1 MKKRLLALLMATTMV
16 ISLFAGCGTPSTGEE
31 EGSSD
36 ASEGK
41 VFRYASTTEPTTL
54 DPSKGNCIPDN
65 EIQHAITE
73 SVVRNTAGK
82 VEPGIA
88 ESWDYDETTFTY
100 TFHLRDAVWSDG
112 EPITANDFVYGW
124 QRLMD
129 PATASP
135 YAFIGE
141 YIKNGVAVETGEMAV
156 EELAVSAPD
165 EKTFVVQLEA
175 NTPFFLSLVG
185 SSGQFA
191 PIRKDI
197 VEQYGT
203 DFAATYEK
211 NVYSGPFVLTASS
224 GGEYVF
230 EKNENYWNADAI
242 KLDKVVQN
250 IVETTDT
257 QLAMYEDG
265 ELDYVEV
272 PSSYVPEYKDQALE
286 VISGNVDYLYVN
298 HAGDNEAL
306 LNQNFRLALNY
317 ALNRNEYIALAINN
331 VYRPTNRLSF
341 TGLTGV
347 NGGTYGEE
355 YALDSYPLE
364 GDADTAKKYLDAA
377 MAELGVSDPSE
388 IVVELTCFDSEG
400 SKKQGEVLQELF
412 QKSLGITVEIRQVAY
427 AEVYGTVIPTGDY
440 ELIITGWGADYDD
453 PYSYLQL
460 FKSTNVYNDS
470 KYNNPDFDAVLTKAE
485 NEVDPVTRMGYL
497 AEAEQILIDTAAWVP
512 LQERAVYKLIDEDV
526 TGLEFY
532 YCSVNIDFVYADI
545 AE

>member
-1 MKKRLLALLMATTMV
+1 MKKRLLALLMTAVMAL
-16 ISLFAGCGTPSTGEE
+16 SLVAGCGTPSTGEE
-31 EGSSD
+31 DSAD
-36 ASEGK
+36 ASGEK
-41 VFRYASTTEPTTL
+41 VFRYAQIGEPTTL

-73 SVVRNTAGK
+73 SVVRNTAG
-82 VEPGIA
+82 EITPGIA
-88 ESWDYDETTFTY
+88 ESWDYDEATFTY

-124 QRLMD
+124 QRLMN
-129 PATASP
+129 PETASP

-141 YIKNGVAVETGEMAV
+141 YIKNGLAVETGEMAV
-156 EELAVSAPD
+156 EELGVSAPD

-191 PIRKDI
+191 PIRQDI
-197 VEQYGT
+197 VEQYGA

-230 EKNENYWNADAI
+230 EKNENYWNSDAI

-250 IVETTDT
+250 IVETADT
-257 QLAMYEDG
+257 QLAMYEAG

-272 PSSYVPEYKDQALE
+272 PSAYVEQYKDQALE
-286 VISGNVDYLYVN
+286 VINGNVDYLYIN
-298 HAGDNEAL
+298 HAGDNAAL

-317 ALNRNEYIALAINN
+317 ALNRNEYIALAVNN
-331 VYRPTNRLSF
+331 VYNPTNRLSF
-341 TGLTGV
+341 SGLTGAS
-347 NGGTYGEE
+347 GSTYGEE
-355 YALDSYPLE
+355 YSMDSYPLD
-364 GDADTAKKYLDAA
+364 GDVETAQKYLDAA

-388 IVVELTCFDSEG
+388 IEVELTCFDTEG

-412 QKSLGITVEIRQVAY
+412 QKALGITVNIRQVAY
-427 AEVYGTVIPTGDY
+427 AEVYGTVIPNGDY

-470 KYNNPDFDAVLTKAE
+470 KYNNPEFDAVLTKAE
-485 NEVDPVTRMGYL
+485 VETDPVTRMGYL

-545 AE
+545 VAE